1 MNRIIVSRMQTL
13 LTILTLIVVSSSSY
27 GVAAQGAGPEM
38 LDPHL
43 RVRPVVTGLVT
54 PTSLAFLSP
63 NELLV
68 LEKNTGKVQDV
79 DVASGTVDH
88 TALDLAVNFS
98 SERGLLG
105 ITLDPDFASN
115 HFVYLYWTCQAPHPS
130 DVFYTRYRR
139 YLSRAFAR

>member
-13 LTILTLIVVSSSSY
+13 LTILTLLVVSSSSY

-54 PTSLAFLSP
+54 PTSLAFLSS
-63 NELLV
+63 NEFLV
-68 LEKNTGKVQDV
+68 LEKSTGKVQHVID
-79 DVASGTVDH
+79 GTVH
-88 TALDLAVNFS
+88 NTALDLGVNNS

-105 ITLDPDFASN
+105 ITLDPNFASN
-115 HFVYLYWTCQAPHPS
+115 HLVYLYWTCQAHHTDEPFIPALVECA
-130 DVFYTRYRR
+130 DIP
-139 YLSRAFAR
+139 